1 MQLSGLNTSGCES
14 ESGKISRHLEI
25 LCMPEPY
32 YFQDRES
39 MCSAGVFASVNNHS
53 NLWYL
58 MMLEISSTDLRNL
71 EERI

>member
-1 MQLSGLNTSGCES
+1 
-14 ESGKISRHLEI
+14 